1 MKVTTITNTIVLFL
15 ALTGFR
21 MAPAAQA
28 AHATNFLEG
37 LQTDVE
43 NRLAVVDE
51 NTPANERRALTSA
64 SRTLNRNSR
73 TLSSDLGL
81 LASSATA
88 LNVGFPGDSAFEAE
102 QEVALDLYAA
112 EAEAQLD
119 ATAALAGT
127 NQMPR
132 NISNQLAQA
141 QAALDRG
148 NDTSNSVPV
157 RARSIA
163 FALNKIRVA
172 NLQATRF
179 FRAPPS
185 LAGKTVTLNGRGGQ
199 AVTLE
204 SNGSFTIPGDPADET
219 GTWSYERIG
228 PRDAVITLTPTVGS
242 PRAINLRFSTPTRGT
257 FRGTNAD
264 GDRFNGT
271 FAITN

>member
-1 MKVTTITNTIVLFL
+1 
-15 ALTGFR
+15 

-28 AHATNFLEG
+28 AHATNFLDA

-43 NRLAVVDE
+43 ARLAAVDE

-73 TLSSDLGL
+73 TLSADLGL

-88 LNVGFPGDSAFEAE
+88 LNVGFPGDATFEGEEEA
-102 QEVALDLYAA
+102 ALDAYAA
-112 EAEAQLD
+112 EAQAQLD

-132 NISNQLAQA
+132 NISNQLVQA
-141 QAALDRG
+141 QAALERG

-172 NLQATRF
+172 HLQATRF
-179 FRAPPS
+179 FRAPAS
-185 LAGKTVTLNGRGGQ
+185 LDKTVTLNGRGGQ
-199 AVTLE
+199 VVTLE
-204 SNGSFTIPGDPADET
+204 SNHRYTIPSDAGDEN
-219 GTWSYERIG
+219 GSWSYERTSSRTAIITLD
-228 PRDAVITLTPTVGS
+228 PDAVGVDSRT
-242 PRAINLRFSTPTRGT
+242 INLKFNTSTRGA
-257 FRGTNAD
+257 FRGTNAE
-264 GDRFNGT
+264 GDPFNGT
-271 FAITN
+271 FTITD